1 MEWWEVIRIAP
12 TVIVINPS
20 FTSDTATAD
29 AAADAVDLRINID
42 VKAKKAVW
50 MLQCQVLPIQSRE

>member
-12 TVIVINPS
+12 MVIVINPS

-29 AAADAVDLRINID
+29 AVDLWINID